1 MGRKLYF
8 IFIFLFIAFQS
19 VKAQDSLLAA
29 LKKEATSIGQ
39 KQFATFK
46 STRLINAQTS
56 ETTSAGSLDFRVA
69 HRFGDFLSYH
79 GSSEGGFHT
88 FYGLDDPNF
97 DIRIA
102 FEYGITD
109 RLMVGIS
116 RSKQDENLE
125 GLVKFRLLEQRIDG
139 KIPVSITLFASTA
152 YTPKLDSLLSSL
164 PTADR
169 FTHTAQVIIARK
181 FSSTL
186 SLEVIPSLVHRNLI
200 TNRFDKNEIY
210 SIGGGGRW
218 KLTKSFNLIADYF
231 YNFRTPAMDGL
242 YYAPLGAGVE
252 IETGGHVFS
261 LMFTNAQYIIEPEFI
276 ANTTQS
282 WAQNGWKF
290 CFNIS
295 RTFSFKK
302 NKE

>member
-1 MGRKLYF
+1 MRKTCYV
-8 IFIFLFIAFQS
+8 IFILSIISLQN

-29 LKKEATSIGQ
+29 LKNEAASPGG

-56 ETTSAGSLDFRVA
+56 ETTTAGSMDFKVS
-69 HRFGDFLSYH
+69 HRFGDFLSYQ
-79 GSSEGGFHT
+79 GNGEGGFHT

-109 RLMVGIS
+109 RLMVGVS
-116 RSKQDENLE
+116 RSKQDENVE
-125 GLVKFRLLEQRIDG
+125 GLIKFRLLQQTMNN
-139 KIPVSITLFASTA
+139 KIPVNITLFASA
-152 YTPKLDSLLSSL
+152 VYTPKIDSVLSTL
-164 PTADR
+164 PTSDR
-169 FTHTAQVIIARK
+169 LTYTGQVIISRK
-181 FSSTL
+181 FSSSL
-186 SLEVIPSLVHRNLI
+186 SLEIIPSLVHRNVI
-200 TNRFDKNEIY
+200 FNRFDDNDIY

-231 YNFRTPAMDGL
+231 YNYRTAAVSGM
-242 YYAPLGAGVE
+242 YYPPLGAGVE

-302 NKE
+302 RKE